1 MNQKTAK
8 LLRKF
13 SRVSGETLPNIKR
26 RWLSSPPKRRAQ
38 VRTQMIS
45 SLWQTTCQ
53 EWREKMGLE
62 LKNVPDVIPVPL
74 DTWKNWEYGRNTP
87 SKIARDSVMYF
98 MEQAWKAKLAV

>member
-13 SRVSGETLPNIKR
+13 SRISGETLPNIKR
-26 RWLSSPPKRRAQ
+26 RWLASPPKRRSEVRAQ
-38 VRTQMIS
+38 MKS
-45 SLWQTTCQ
+45 SLWQTKCG

-62 LKNVPDVIPVPL
+62 LKNVPDVLPIPL

-87 SKIARDSVMYF
+87 GRWVRQHISDL
-98 MEQAWKAKLAV
+98 MEKAWKEKLA

>member
-26 RWLSSPPKRRAQ
+26 RWLQSPPKRRAE
-38 VRTQMIS
+38 VRVQMVS
-45 SLWQTTCQ
+45 ALWQTTCK

-62 LKNVPDVIPVPL
+62 LKNVPDVIPEVPL

-87 SKIARDSVMYF
+87 TKIVRDSVMF
-98 MEQAWKAKLAV
+98 LMDHAWKKKLA